1 MGSRSPSHVDNLGV
15 QNYAG
20 RDRSRSRDFVAEN
33 NEAIPDVGKYHN
45 ARDFAALETRPAPS
59 MTLEGAVGDGEGGR
73 LSDDQWSRPHVYY
86 PFDNPMGTNPVRMD
100 IPSTVSTA
108 DLPNVRRRSTVR
120 SGIFK
125 TVDDFQDFDVG
136 GPGWHP
142 GAEPGLDPRKA
153 DGGHASMPILSVPC
167 DITVVDFSHD
177 RLATYRRNNETLASF
192 ISLPPPEWIKC
203 RWISVNGLSWDV
215 IQLLGRHKNLHRLAV
230 EDLLNT
236 RNRTKAEW
244 FPTHVFIV
252 LTLQKLVRIQNLD
265 AQESES
271 KYVDCDKANNGRNGE
286 LGGDGG
292 PNLYSRL
299 KEYYTRARNVFLDRK
314 LGSGNPNLPPSPR
327 GQTGS
332 SPSSIRNLNLHGLR
346 TLQTYHSRWDEP
358 RTHYMEQ
365 HSALM
370 SRDLAVACEQ
380 VAMFVTQDNT
390 IISFFECS
398 AQDVEAPIIRRLQT
412 KDTIIRQSCDAS
424 MVCQAIIDAIIDLAM
439 PVTTCYTEVIG
450 DLELDVLTKPN
461 IKHTKSLY
469 ILVTEMNKM
478 LSFINPVIT
487 LISALRDH
495 KTNMSQEAATRNLQD
510 PSHGVIITPTTYIYL
525 GDVLDHCLLITD
537 TLTQLKGSAE
547 GMIDLI
553 FNTISANQNESM
565 KQLTIVT
572 IIFLPLT
579 FLTGYFGQNFEHFP
593 GPNHSIDYFWK
604 IAVPVVLATG
614 LLLLAQAIHDYC
626 RSWVQQLRIGQLKR
640 ARKRRRG
647 KKQV

>member
-1 MGSRSPSHVDNLGV
+1 MGSRSPSHIENLGV

-20 RDRSRSRDFVAEN
+20 HGRSHSRDFVAEN
-33 NEAIPDVGKYHN
+33 NEAIPNVGKYHN
-45 ARDFAALETRPAPS
+45 ARDFAALGARPAPS
-59 MTLEGAVGDGEGGR
+59 MTPEGA
-73 LSDDQWSRPHVYY
+73 
-86 PFDNPMGTNPVRMD
+86 
-100 IPSTVSTA
+100 
-108 DLPNVRRRSTVR
+108 
-120 SGIFK
+120 

-153 DGGHASMPILSVPC
+153 DGGHSSMPTLSVPC
-167 DITVVDFSHD
+167 DITV
-177 RLATYRRNNETLASF
+177 
-192 ISLPPPEWIKC
+192 PEWVKC
-203 RWISVNGLSWDV
+203 RWIS
-215 IQLLGRHKNLHRLAV
+215 LLGRHKNLHRLAI

-252 LTLQKLVRIQNLD
+252 LTLQKLVRIQNSD

-271 KYVDCDKANNGRNGE
+271 KYVDCDKANNNGRNGE
-286 LGGDGG
+286 LGGDSG
-292 PNLYSRL
+292 PNIYSRL
-299 KEYYTRARNVFLDRK
+299 KTYYTRARNVSLDRK
-314 LGSGNPNLPPSPR
+314 LGEGNPNLPASPR
-327 GQTGS
+327 GRTGS
-332 SPSSIRNLNLHGLR
+332 SPSSLRNLNLHGFR

-358 RTHYMEQ
+358 HTHYMEQ

-370 SRDLAVACEQ
+370 SRNLAVACEQ

-424 MVCQAIIDAIIDLAM
+424 MVCKAIIDAIIDLAM

-461 IKHTKSLY
+461 LKHTKSLY

-487 LISALRDH
+487 LINALRDH

-547 GMIDLI
+547 GIIDLI
-553 FNTISANQNESM
+553 FNTISANQN
-565 KQLTIVT
+565 
-572 IIFLPLT
+572 
-579 FLTGYFGQNFEHFP
+579 
-593 GPNHSIDYFWK
+593 DWK

-647 KKQV
+647 KKQM

>member
-1 MGSRSPSHVDNLGV
+1 MRSRSPSPKDDVDV
-15 QNYAG
+15 QNHTGHG
-20 RDRSRSRDFVAEN
+20 RSHSRDPLAKN
-33 NEAIPDVGKYHN
+33 NEVVPGAGAYYN
-45 ARDFAALETRPAPS
+45 ARDFAVRG
-59 MTLEGAVGDGEGGR
+59 TLPVPPINPKAAAGDGDDDR
-73 LSDDQWSRPHVYY
+73 SDDNRSKTPHVHY
-86 PFDNPMGTNPVRMD
+86 PYDNLMDTTPARMD
-100 IPSTVSTA
+100 TWSTISA
-108 DLPNVRRRSTVR
+108 MDLPNLRRRSTVR

-125 TVDDFQDFDVG
+125 TVDDFHDFDVG

-153 DGGHASMPILSVPC
+153 DGGHASMPTLSAPC

-177 RLATYRRNNETLASF
+177 RLATHRHNNETLVTF
-192 ISLPPPEWIKC
+192 MNLPQPEWVKC
-203 RWISVNGLSWDV
+203 RWINVNGLSWDV
-215 IQLLGRHKNLHRLAV
+215 IQLLGRHKSLHRLAI
-230 EDLLNT
+230 EDLMNT
-236 RNRTKAEW
+236 RNRIKAEW

-252 LTLQKLVRIQNLD
+252 LTLQKLVHIHDSD
-265 AQESES
+265 AEDSVSEYGDS
-271 KYVDCDKANNGRNGE
+271 DQAKGSGRNGE
-286 LGGDGG
+286 WNGNGGLN
-292 PNLYSRL
+292 PYKRL
-299 KEYYTRARNVFLDRK
+299 KSAFTQKTHDAPDRK
-314 LGSGNPNLPPSPR
+314 LERGKSSRPCRLR

-332 SPSSIRNLNLHGLR
+332 SPNLRGFR
-346 TLQTYHSRWDEP
+346 TLQTYHSRIDEA
-358 RTHYMEQ
+358 RAHYMEQ
-365 HSALM
+365 HSALV

-424 MVCQAIIDAIIDLAM
+424 MVGQAIIDAIIDLAM

-478 LSFINPVIT
+478 MGFINPVIT
-487 LISALRDH
+487 LINALRDH
-495 KTNMSQEAATRNLQD
+495 KTNMSQDVATRNLQD

-525 GDVLDHCLLITD
+525 GDVLDHCLLITES
-537 TLTQLKGSAE
+537 LIQLKGSAE

-579 FLTGYFGQNFEHFP
+579 FITGYFGQNFDQFP
-593 GPNHSIDYFWK
+593 GPGYSINHFWK
-604 IAVPVVLATG
+604 IAAPVVLATG
-614 LLLLAQAIHDYC
+614 LLLLAQAIYEYC
-626 RSWVQQLRIGQLKR
+626 RSWAQQLRIGQLKR
-640 ARKRRRG
+640 ARKRRRE
-647 KKQV
+647 KKRV

>member
-20 RDRSRSRDFVAEN
+20 HGRSHSHDFVAEN
-33 NEAIPDVGKYHN
+33 NEAIPNVGKYHN
-45 ARDFAALETRPAPS
+45 ARDFAALGPRPAPS

-73 LSDDQWSRPHVYY
+73 LSDDRWSRPHVYY
-86 PFDNPMGTNPVRMD
+86 PFDNTMGTNPVRMD
-100 IPSTVSTA
+100 IRSTVSTA
-108 DLPNVRRRSTVR
+108 DLPNVCRRSTVR

-153 DGGHASMPILSVPC
+153 DGGHASMPTLSVPC

-177 RLATYRRNNETLASF
+177 RLATYRHNNETLASF
-192 ISLPPPEWIKC
+192 ISLPQPEWVKC

-215 IQLLGRHKNLHRLAV
+215 IQLLGRHKNLHRLAI
-230 EDLLNT
+230 EDLLNP
-236 RNRTKAEW
+236 RNRTKAE
-244 FPTHVFIV
+244 
-252 LTLQKLVRIQNLD
+252 
-265 AQESES
+265 
-271 KYVDCDKANNGRNGE
+271 C
-286 LGGDGG
+286 
-292 PNLYSRL
+292 
-299 KEYYTRARNVFLDRK
+299 
-314 LGSGNPNLPPSPR
+314 
-327 GQTGS
+327 
-332 SPSSIRNLNLHGLR
+332 
-346 TLQTYHSRWDEP
+346 
-358 RTHYMEQ
+358 
-365 HSALM
+365 
-370 SRDLAVACEQ
+370 
-380 VAMFVTQDNT
+380 
-390 IISFFECS
+390 FFECS

-424 MVCQAIIDAIIDLAM
+424 MVGQAIIDAIIDLAM

-487 LISALRDH
+487 LINALRDH
-495 KTNMSQEAATRNLQD
+495 KTNMSQEAATRNLQN

-553 FNTISANQNESM
+553 FNTISAKQNESM

-647 KKQV
+647 KKQTALPVLSSASLGSLSHPAHDLVFLRKFSWMYYINGLSQPSSDGATFLANNPMTGQHIYMCASVSVDDYSLAITTAYEAYRSRSKTGPTAKRRSSGDCRHTRVVLTLLV